1 MPTQL
6 SPHPHSDRSP
16 DGPHSTT
23 GRTVRRAGA
32 HGRFQLLAE
41 GPGEPV
47 RPRTDLSSGP
57 ATDPVEPVLLR
68 LLHLTDFQLADLAS
82 PARLEYLQALRGDGR
97 WAAMLPSYRP
107 QEFTATAQVEAMAR
121 TVRALAEA
129 EGRPFD
135 LVVTTGDNI
144 DSQQDNE
151 LSDFVALMAGGAE
164 VHPLGAA
171 AGGAVPTTGAV
182 LATSADPAPGALP
195 VSARAAA
202 GEPVPDWAVLPDAP
216 VHPGGPAEWALP
228 FTTTGVGAPWVACY
242 GNHDALVQGRARATA
257 ELAALLSG
265 SGKPTGPAD
274 PGSMNAAAGTGPAI
288 DAYVRDPCCYS
299 RPPALDRPTEPI
311 TADVRRRLVQR
322 EEFARTQRTHL
333 ADVDTGHGTHRRTA
347 APTAEPVCRAT
358 TMCAVREDGVRED
371 GVRPYLACR
380 PHPAVTVLVLDTT
393 NPGGYADGSIG
404 AEQLR
409 WLVGELTA
417 AHSRYRTEDGHWRHT
432 GNPDRAVVLCS
443 HHGLSTLTNGYVH
456 REGDGRPTPGQDRPR
471 SLAPDVEAVLARF
484 PNVVLWLS
492 GHIHRNRVRPVRTEV
507 GGYWEVATSALV
519 DWPCQARCLDF
530 RLAGDLLSIRCRQV
544 DHRAAADPDREP
556 DRVLRLAAIG
566 RRLAANVFDG
576 VGGPDAEGTE
586 LDRNVDLLVPIT
598 TALADRLRT
607 ATTTTAR

>member
-1 MPTQL
+1 M
-6 SPHPHSDRSP
+6 SPHSHSDPSP
-16 DGPHSTT
+16 AGPHSTT

-32 HGRFQLLAE
+32 RGRFQLLTE

-47 RPRTDLSSGP
+47 QPRTDLAPGP
-57 ATDPVEPVLLR
+57 APDLSPDPAEPVLLR

-144 DSQQDNE
+144 DSQQGNE
-151 LSDFVALMAGGAE
+151 LADFVALMTGGAE
-164 VHPLGAA
+164 VHPLGRA
-171 AGGAVPTTGAV
+171 AGGAVPTTGA
-182 LATSADPAPGALP
+182 DPAAGELP

-202 GEPVPDWAVLPDAP
+202 GEPVPEWAVLPDAP
-216 VHPGGPAEWALP
+216 VHPGGPAEWVLP
-228 FTTTGVGAPWVACY
+228 FTATGVGAPWVACY
-242 GNHDALVQGRARATA
+242 GNHDALVQGRARATP
-257 ELAALLSG
+257 ELEALLSG
-265 SGKPTGPAD
+265 AVKPTGPAA
-274 PGSMNAAAGTGPAI
+274 PGEINTAAGTGPAI

-299 RPPALDRPTEPI
+299 RPPALTRPSEPI

-333 ADVDTGHGTHRRTA
+333 ADGGPGHGTQRGIA
-347 APTAEPVCRAT
+347 APTAEPVCGDK
-358 TMCAVREDGVRED
+358 TMCAVREGGVREG
-371 GVRPYLACR
+371 GVREGGVLPYLACR

-404 AEQLR
+404 SEQLR

-417 AHSRYRTEDGHWRHT
+417 AHSRYLTEDGTWRET

-456 REGDGRPTPGQDRPR
+456 RTGDGGAAVPGQDLPR

-492 GHIHRNRVRPVRTEV
+492 GHIHRNRVRQVRTEV

-530 RLAGDLLSIRCRQV
+530 RLAGELLSIRCRQV

-598 TALADRLRT
+598 AALADRLRT
-607 ATTTTAR
+607 ATTTAAR